1 MILTEYCCRL
11 LLGDV
16 WEETSKHLDEFIK
29 SNNYDKGEEYI
40 KSLSFDADIKR
51 KLTNCLLSYKYSC

>member
-11 LLGDV
+11 LLGTV
-16 WEETSKHLDEFIK
+16 WEETSKQLDEFIK